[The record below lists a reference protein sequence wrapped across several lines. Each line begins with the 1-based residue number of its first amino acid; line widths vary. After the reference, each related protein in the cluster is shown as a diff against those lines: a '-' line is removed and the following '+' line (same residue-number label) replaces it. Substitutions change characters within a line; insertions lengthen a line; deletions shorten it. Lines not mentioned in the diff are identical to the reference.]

1 MTPDDG
7 GRRRNQLGRGLSAL
21 FGEEDQATV
30 TSGDAG
36 QRMVAIDC
44 LAPSSAQPR
53 RRFDEDELE
62 SLAQSI
68 REKGVLQPLLVRPT
82 AGQPGH
88 FQIVAGERRWRA
100 AQRAQRHEVPVIV
113 RELDDGEALQLAII
127 ENVQRQDLSPIE
139 EAEGYRRL
147 LAEFGFSQDALAK
160 VVAKSRSHIA
170 NTVRLLSLPESVREL
185 VSRDGLTAGH
195 ARALLS
201 CPDVESAARSVMERG
216 LNVRQT
222 EELARQLSAPSRQS
236 SRPNASRP
244 SPARRDAD
252 VMAIEEELSSRLGL
266 RVSIRSGQGQQGTL
280 AIHYRTLEQLDIV
293 LQRLSQTPTMG
304 G

>member
-21 FGEEDQATV
+21 FGEEDQVPAAAGET
-30 TSGDAG
+30 G

-44 LAPSSAQPR
+44 LAPSPAQPR

-68 REKGVLQPLLVRPT
+68 REKGVLQPLLVRPA

-100 AQRAQRHEVPVIV
+100 AQRAQRHEMPVIV
-113 RELDDGEALQLAII
+113 REMDDGEALQLAII

-147 LAEFGFSQDALAK
+147 LDEFGFSQDAVAR
-160 VVAKSRSHIA
+160 VVSKSRSHIA
-170 NTVRLLSLPESVREL
+170 NTVRLLSLPEGVRDM

-201 CPDVESAARSVMERG
+201 CPDIDKAAQTVVERG

-222 EELARQLSAPSRQS
+222 EELARQLSAPSRRT
-236 SRPNASRP
+236 SRPNGSRT
-244 SPARRDAD
+244 SPAPRDAD
-252 VMAIEEELSSRLGL
+252 VMAIEEELSTRLGL
-266 RVSIRSGQGQQGTL
+266 RVNIRSGQGQHGALT
-280 AIHYRTLEQLDIV
+280 IHYKSLEQLDVV
-293 LQRLSQTPTMG
+293 LQRLSQTPAMAG
-304 G
+304 

>member
-21 FGEEDQATV
+21 FGEEDQVTV
-30 TSGDAG
+30 AAGDAG

-44 LAPSSAQPR
+44 LAPGSAQPR
-53 RRFDEDELE
+53 WHFDDDELE

-68 REKGVLQPLLVRPT
+68 REKGVLQPLLVRPA
-82 AGQPGH
+82 AGQPGR

-139 EAEGYRRL
+139 EAEGYQRL

-170 NTVRLLSLPESVREL
+170 NTVRLLSLPESVRAL
-185 VSRDGLTAGH
+185 VNRDGLTAGH

-201 CPDVESAARSVMERG
+201 CPDVEGAAQTVVERG

-222 EELARQLSAPSRQS
+222 EELARQLTAPSRQS
-236 SRPNASRP
+236 SRPNVSRP

-266 RVSIRSGQGQQGTL
+266 RVSIRSGRGQQGSLTV
-280 AIHYRTLEQLDIV
+280 HYKTLEQLDIV